1 MSQSQQEAYQVIC
14 KGTPQKLYQ
23 VFRLLSMLKQAAKSK
38 EMKQQAEQLTADN
51 WEKFKNLREQLGL
64 PDKPELEFKFKQLPR
79 EKQMELIR
87 DCEKKLLVQAGEKDY
102 EFLLSSNKMLAEPQ
116 LLDQA
121 VNLDQLKNMMTE
133 YGLQFHVK
141 EFPDM
146 TSEMYF
152 YAKDANIA
160 ARALERT
167 VETIIN
173 DPETVT
179 KPTLEVLI
187 EEAKGKTKEKVA
199 AVEEAKESSVTAI
212 KDGTKTA
219 VDTTKEAKES
229 LDALSLF
236 DDISGGI
243 DL

>member
-23 VFRLLSMLKQAAKSK
+23 VFRLLSMLKQVAKSK

-51 WEKFKNLREQLGL
+51 WEKFKKLREQLGL

-167 VETIIN
+167 VETILN

-179 KPTLEVLI
+179 KPTLEALI

-199 AVEEAKESSVTAI
+199 AVEEVKESSVTAI
-212 KDGTKTA
+212 KDGTKAA

>member
-23 VFRLLSMLKQAAKSK
+23 VFRLLSMLKQVAKSK

-51 WEKFKNLREQLGL
+51 WEKFKKLREQLGL

-121 VNLDQLKNMMTE
+121 VNLDQLKKMMTE

-167 VETIIN
+167 VETILN

-179 KPTLEVLI
+179 KPTLEALI

-199 AVEEAKESSVTAI
+199 AVEEVKESSVTAI
-212 KDGTKTA
+212 KDGTKAA

>member
-167 VETIIN
+167 VETILN

-179 KPTLEVLI
+179 KPTLEALI

-199 AVEEAKESSVTAI
+199 AVEETKESSVTAI

>member
-23 VFRLLSMLKQAAKSK
+23 VFRLLSMLKQVAKSK

-51 WEKFKNLREQLGL
+51 WEKFKKLREQLGL

-179 KPTLEVLI
+179 KPTLEALI

>member
-23 VFRLLSMLKQAAKSK
+23 VFRLLSMLKQVAKSK

-64 PDKPELEFKFKQLPR
+64 PDNPELEFKFKQLPR

-179 KPTLEVLI
+179 KPTLEALI

>member
-179 KPTLEVLI
+179 KPTLEALI

>member
-87 DCEKKLLVQAGEKDY
+87 DCEKKMLVQAGEKDY

-121 VNLDQLKNMMTE
+121 INLDQLKNMMTE

-141 EFPDM
+141 EFADM

-179 KPTLEVLI
+179 KPTLEALI

>member
-23 VFRLLSMLKQAAKSK
+23 VFRLLSILKQAAKSK

-64 PDKPELEFKFKQLPR
+64 LDNPELEFKFKQLPR

-179 KPTLEVLI
+179 KPTLEALI

-229 LDALSLF
+229 LEALSLF

>member
-121 VNLDQLKNMMTE
+121 VNLDQLKKMMTE

-179 KPTLEVLI
+179 KPTLEALM

-212 KDGTKTA
+212 KDGTKTV

>member
-23 VFRLLSMLKQAAKSK
+23 VFRLLSMLKQVAKSK

-51 WEKFKNLREQLGL
+51 WEKFKKLREQLGL

-87 DCEKKLLVQAGEKDY
+87 DCEKKILVQAGEKDY

-167 VETIIN
+167 VETILN

-179 KPTLEVLI
+179 KPTLEALI

-199 AVEEAKESSVTAI
+199 AVEEVKESSVTAI

>member
-51 WEKFKNLREQLGL
+51 WEKFKKLREQLGL

-179 KPTLEVLI
+179 KPTLEALI

-229 LDALSLF
+229 LEALSLF

>member
-179 KPTLEVLI
+179 KPTLEALI

-199 AVEEAKESSVTAI
+199 AVEEAKES
-212 KDGTKTA
+212 
-219 VDTTKEAKES
+219 

>member
-133 YGLQFHVK
+133 YGLQFHIK

-160 ARALERT
+160 TRALERT

-179 KPTLEVLI
+179 KPTLEALI

>member
-51 WEKFKNLREQLGL
+51 WEKFQKLREQLGL
-64 PDKPELEFKFKQLPR
+64 PEKPELEFKFKQLPR

-116 LLDQA
+116 ILDQA

-179 KPTLEVLI
+179 KPTLEALI

-212 KDGTKTA
+212 KDGTKNA

>member
-187 EEAKGKTKEKVA
+187 EEAKVKTKEKVA

-243 DL
+243 NL

>member
-64 PDKPELEFKFKQLPR
+64 PDNPELEFKFKQLPR

-179 KPTLEVLI
+179 KPTLEALI

-219 VDTTKEAKES
+219 ADTTKEAKES

>member
-64 PDKPELEFKFKQLPR
+64 LDKPELEFKFKQLPR

-179 KPTLEVLI
+179 KPTLEALI

>member
-87 DCEKKLLVQAGEKDY
+87 DCEKKLLVHAGEKDY

-160 ARALERT
+160 AHALERT

-179 KPTLEVLI
+179 KPTLEALI